1 MLLNV
6 VENHETSEHRL
17 EALVALA
24 KLKEHRQRRF
34 DEAESLT
41 RQALV
46 FVEAREARY
55 LRVDETFSREALL
68 HRLARLRRRLA
79 VSVS

>member
-1 MLLNV
+1 MA
-6 VENHETSEHRL
+6 EDRL

-24 KLKEHRQRRF
+24 KLAEHQQRRF

-41 RQALV
+41 RQALT
-46 FVEAREARY
+46 FVEAREARGFY
-55 LRVDETFSREALL
+55 HDEFSREGLQ

-79 VSVS
+79 RQT